1 MTKRERI
8 LAAIHGKKTD
18 TLPYSFWSHLPE
30 ADLDPVAL
38 AEKTYEFYKTYDVD
52 FIKTMNNG
60 MYAIEDFGC
69 RVDYSEIARG
79 GVARLVSTPVNCPKD
94 WDKITC
100 RPIDQG
106 SLARELLSLRLLLEK
121 VRGEDVPVVFTVF
134 SPITT
139 AEKLSGNTLLKHL
152 EEGNGD
158 LVRKGLDAIA
168 ETTANLAREA
178 LRLGADGIFF
188 ATQLSS
194 HSIIN
199 EQTYMDYGI
208 PYDLRVLEA
217 AKDGWFNIL
226 HIHGDN
232 IMFDLLRDYPVPVL
246 NYHAWETLPALDE
259 AQLLTGKC
267 LMGGLIRSDITNGNK
282 NAVAH
287 QIYQSLKLLG
297 GKKHI
302 LTPGC
307 VIRHPLDYEMLSY
320 VKRTKDF
327 IENRMAM
334 TV

>member
-1 MTKRERI
+1 M
-8 LAAIHGKKTD
+8 
-18 TLPYSFWSHLPE
+18 
-30 ADLDPVAL
+30 
-38 AEKTYEFYKTYDVD
+38 
-52 FIKTMNNG
+52 
-60 MYAIEDFGC
+60 
-69 RVDYSEIARG
+69 
-79 GVARLVSTPVNCPKD
+79 
-94 WDKITC
+94 
-100 RPIDQG
+100 
-106 SLARELLSLRLLLEK
+106 
-121 VRGEDVPVVFTVF
+121 PVVFTVF

-168 ETTANLAREA
+168 ETTANLARKV
-178 LRLGADGIFF
+178 LSLGADGIFF

-199 EQTYMDYGI
+199 EKIYMTYGI
-208 PYDLRVLEA
+208 PYDLRVLDA
-217 AKDGWFNIL
+217 ARDGWFNIL

-297 GKKHI
+297 GRKHI

-334 TV
+334 TA